1 MFIREGKRVALGSPR
16 QQTQK
21 MSEKLYGNS
30 AVDNKRFFL
39 VLSSSFIKAE
49 NLNFDWRQKRKFF
62 VFALHSTTSSSEL
75 ERRFAWRFSTFRIS
89 ISSFCLPNIIQ
100 TFK

>member
-21 MSEKLYGNS
+21 ISEKLYGNS

-62 VFALHSTTSSSEL
+62 VFAVLFIPRPRAVSWSGGLRGGFQLL
-75 ERRFAWRFSTFRIS
+75 EFLFRH
-89 ISSFCLPNIIQ
+89 FVCQ
-100 TFK
+100 T